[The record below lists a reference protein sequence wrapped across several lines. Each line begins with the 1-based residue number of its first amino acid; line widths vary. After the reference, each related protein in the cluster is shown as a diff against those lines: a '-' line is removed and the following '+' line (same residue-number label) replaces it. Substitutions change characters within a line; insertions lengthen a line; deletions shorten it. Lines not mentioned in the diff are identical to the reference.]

1 MVETVEIMEAG
12 AKPALC
18 KCATKSI
25 IMATDTGKVG
35 TMPNDWKNPTSYGHA
50 RSYCALDECAKDAM
64 SRSTESVRR
73 LGRCG
78 TALSLVRS

>member
-1 MVETVEIMEAG
+1 MKKEMVETVEIMEAG

-35 TMPNDWKNPTSYGHA
+35 MMPNDWKNPTSFGQ
-50 RSYCALDECAKDAM
+50 C
-64 SRSTESVRR
+64 TEVVDLTTRQFV
-73 LGRCG
+73 G
-78 TALSLVRS
+78 